1 MSQAL
6 TTANLLTAAAVALIG
21 LPTSYLVLQGLR
33 QARMIAGRRRR
44 LTPGADTTSSPG
56 SQAARTGAVRD
67 SLLDTLRG
75 LGQRL
80 AIQDPSKVSEIRLRL
95 IQAGFFSREAV
106 TFYMAGK
113 FAALIIATVGAV
125 LLLPWAISGG
135 GGAGAM
141 GLAVALA
148 IGALLGP
155 DHVVRLRRAKCDM
168 EYRDGF
174 PDLLDLL
181 VASIEAGLS
190 LDAAVTRVGDELARR
205 YPRLTEHLRFLTLE
219 LRAGRDRR
227 DAWQSFADRLG
238 LDEARAFAT
247 MLRQAE
253 EMGTS
258 LGDTLRVFSEDM
270 RVKRML
276 RAEEN
281 AMALPAKLI
290 VPLILFIFPC
300 LLGVIMLPAIYSVMQ
315 IMGSQ

>member
-1 MSQAL
+1 MLQLS
-6 TTANLLTAAAVALIG
+6 TANLLTVLSVALLG
-21 LPTSYLVLQGLR
+21 GPATYLAWLAFS
-33 QARMIAGRRRR
+33 QARMVARRRTR
-44 LTPGADTTSSPG
+44 LAGGAGIPAASQEPILSSLFN
-56 SQAARTGAVRD
+56 SIRR
-67 SLLDTLRG
+67 

-80 AIQDPSKVSEIRLRL
+80 AIQDPSKLSVIRLRL
-95 IQAGFFSREAV
+95 IQAGYFNRDAV
-106 TFYMAGK
+106 TYYLAGK
-113 FAALIIATVGAV
+113 FTALVVAAIAAV
-125 LLLPWAISGG
+125 LLLPWAITSGG
-135 GGAGAM
+135 GGGVT
-141 GLAVALA
+141 LLALA
-148 IGALLGP
+148 LALVTLLGP
-155 DHVVRLRRAKCDM
+155 DHVVRMRRATCDM

-181 VASIEAGLS
+181 VASVEAGLS
-190 LDAAVTRVGDELARR
+190 LDSAVTRVGDELARR

-227 DAWQSFADRLG
+227 DAWQSFAERLG
-238 LDEARAFAT
+238 LDEARSFAT

-270 RVKRML
+270 RIKRML

-300 LLGVIMLPAIYSVMQ
+300 LLGVIMLPAIYSVML
-315 IMGSQ
+315 IMKG

>member
-1 MSQAL
+1 MLQL
-6 TTANLLTAAAVALIG
+6 TAANLLTVVAIALLG
-21 LPTSYLVLQGLR
+21 GPATYLAWLALG
-33 QARMIAGRRRR
+33 QARMVARRRTR
-44 LTPGADTTSSPG
+44 LGGGAGIPAVTQRPVLG
-56 SQAARTGAVRD
+56 SLFD
-67 SLLDTLRG
+67 SIRH

-80 AIQDPSKVSEIRLRL
+80 AIQDPSKLSVIRLRL
-95 IQAGFFSREAV
+95 IQAGYFNRDAV
-106 TFYMAGK
+106 TYYLAGK
-113 FAALIIATVGAV
+113 FTALVVATIAAV
-125 LLLPWAISGG
+125 LLLPWAITSGG
-135 GGAGAM
+135 GGGVT
-141 GLAVALA
+141 LLALA
-148 IGALLGP
+148 LALVALLGP
-155 DHVVRLRRAKCDM
+155 DHVVRMRRATCDM

-181 VASIEAGLS
+181 VASVEAGLS

-205 YPRLTEHLRFLTLE
+205 YPRLTEHLRFLALE

-238 LDEARAFAT
+238 LNEARSFAT

-270 RVKRML
+270 RIKRML

-300 LLGVIMLPAIYSVMQ
+300 LLGVIMLPAIYSVML
-315 IMGSQ
+315 IMKG

>member
-1 MSQAL
+1 MLQLS
-6 TTANLLTAAAVALIG
+6 TANLLTVLSVALLG
-21 LPTSYLVLQGLR
+21 GPATYLAWLAFS
-33 QARMIAGRRRR
+33 QARMVARRRTR
-44 LTPGADTTSSPG
+44 LAGGAGIPAASQEPILSSLFN
-56 SQAARTGAVRD
+56 SIRR
-67 SLLDTLRG
+67 

-80 AIQDPSKVSEIRLRL
+80 AIQDPSKLSVIRLRL
-95 IQAGFFSREAV
+95 IQAGYFNRDAV
-106 TFYMAGK
+106 TYYLAGK
-113 FAALIIATVGAV
+113 FTALVVAAIAAV
-125 LLLPWAISGG
+125 LLLPWAITSGG
-135 GGAGAM
+135 GGG
-141 GLAVALA
+141 GGVTLLALA
-148 IGALLGP
+148 LALVTLLGP
-155 DHVVRLRRAKCDM
+155 DHVVRMRRATCDM

-181 VASIEAGLS
+181 VASVEAGLS
-190 LDAAVTRVGDELARR
+190 LDSAVTRVGDELARR

-227 DAWQSFADRLG
+227 DAWQSFAERLG
-238 LDEARAFAT
+238 LDEARSFAT

-270 RVKRML
+270 RIKRML

-300 LLGVIMLPAIYSVMQ
+300 LLGVIMLPAIYSVML
-315 IMGSQ
+315 IMKG

>member
-1 MSQAL
+1 MFQL
-6 TTANLLTAAAVALIG
+6 TAANLLTVLAIALLG
-21 LPTSYLVLQGLR
+21 GPATYLAWLALG
-33 QARMIAGRRRR
+33 QARMVARRRSR
-44 LTPGADTTSSPG
+44 LAGGAGIPAL
-56 SQAARTGAVRD
+56 SQGTILD
-67 SLLDTLRG
+67 SLFDSIRRF
-75 LGQRL
+75 GQRL
-80 AIQDPSKVSEIRLRL
+80 AIQDPSKLSVIRLRL
-95 IQAGFFSREAV
+95 IQAGYFNRDAV
-106 TFYMAGK
+106 TYYLAGK
-113 FAALIIATVGAV
+113 FAALVVATIAAV
-125 LLLPWAISGG
+125 LLLPWAITSGG
-135 GGAGAM
+135 GGGVTM
-141 GLAVALA
+141 LALA
-148 IGALLGP
+148 LALVALLGP
-155 DHVVRLRRAKCDM
+155 DHVVRMRRATCDM

-205 YPRLTEHLRFLTLE
+205 YPKLTEHLKFLTLE

-238 LDEARAFAT
+238 LDEARSFAT

-258 LGDTLRVFSEDM
+258 LGDTLRVFSDDM
-270 RVKRML
+270 RIKRML

-300 LLGVIMLPAIYSVMQ
+300 LLGVIMLPAIYSVML
-315 IMGSQ
+315 IMKG